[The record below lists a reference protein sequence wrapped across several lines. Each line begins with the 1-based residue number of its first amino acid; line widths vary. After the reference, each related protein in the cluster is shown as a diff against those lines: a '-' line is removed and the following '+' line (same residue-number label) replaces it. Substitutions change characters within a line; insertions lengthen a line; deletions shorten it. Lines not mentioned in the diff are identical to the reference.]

1 MCQNSFRKLSDH
13 ASGEGPSSLQDD
25 PIASKYQKNCVGSDA
40 GAYKIDL
47 GAKIHLIY
55 GEN

>member
-1 MCQNSFRKLSDH
+1 MVY